1 MRDRHSRVYESQLD
15 DQSSVVIGYDFES
28 DNYLIVSDDNSGA
41 RDWIVLSQD
50 AMFRIAEIYPML
62 LRYQSQCAPDGVG
75 AEL

>member
-1 MRDRHSRVYESQLD
+1 MQDRHSRVYESQLD
-15 DQSSVVIGYDFES
+15 DRSSVVIGYDFERDS
-28 DNYLIVSDDNSGA
+28 YLIVSDASGA

-50 AMFRIAEIYPML
+50 AMFRIAELYPML

>member
-1 MRDRHSRVYESQLD
+1 MQDRHSRVYESQLD
-15 DQSSVVIGYDFES
+15 DQSSVAIGYDFER
-28 DNYLIVSDDNSGA
+28 DNYLIVSNVNGA

-50 AMFRIAEIYPML
+50 AIFRIVELYPML

>member
-1 MRDRHSRVYESQLD
+1 MQDRHSRVYESQLD
-15 DQSSVVIGYDFES
+15 DQSSVVIGYDFER
-28 DNYLIVSDDNSGA
+28 DNYLIVSDVNGA

-50 AMFRIAEIYPML
+50 AMFRIAELYPML